1 MVQSKWVVSALSGC
15 LLATV
20 NSVAQA
26 QAGGDAAGPGTGS
39 TAASA
44 QSEIEQGGS
53 GDIVVTARRREE
65 TLQDVPMSISVLSGD
80 ALAAQGLK
88 GSDDLYG
95 RVPGLYFT
103 NAGGSAPTSDFIYL
117 VLRGVGAN
125 GGQEPAVGVFV
136 DGMYQPQ
143 LGFDVGFLDLQRLEV
158 LRGPQGTL
166 FGRNTEAGA
175 LNLVTRKPG
184 NELEGRA
191 ELEVARFDTVRAFG
205 SVRGPIT
212 DSISAGITGEY
223 LYSGGFTHNPAPA
236 GLGAPDRRIS
246 ARGTLRFRPSEAL
259 DIVLSGDITERDYN
273 EIGLGAP
280 LTCRCY
286 TVYQDNDR
294 RDSKKNRGI
303 QLNAD
308 YRFSPS
314 VKLTSITGYRD
325 VYSDIT
331 LDYDGRQT
339 DQTPFTANGRPGSN
353 IAPNPIT
360 GAGIFQQIQISQRFF
375 SQELRLEGS
384 SSTFDWLLGGYYF
397 EQKQRQQREFQ
408 IGNVAID
415 PSISYLSQIEILEDF
430 YTDRSGYAMFG
441 QAILRPVEGVELTG
455 GLRYANEG
463 VEIAGERL
471 RNITQIENAA
481 PTFFIL
487 DGQRRFDNLSWLGS
501 ASYKVNRDVLV
512 YATASRGFKAGG
524 FNRFPSRA
532 NAAVPYESE
541 TSTNYELG
549 LKGSFLDRRLTANLS
564 AFLVD
569 IQGQQLLT
577 VTPDGAGVP
586 VTTIANAGKS
596 RSKGFEAELF
606 ARPVDALSLSASV
619 AYTHA
624 RYVEFSQCAAAGVC
638 TSRNGDRFSYVPEW
652 TVALT
657 GEYRIPVS
665 DGSELSF
672 AANYRY
678 VSSNLADNGGFLA
691 SLGATI
697 PVPAYSRVDL
707 RASYTRDRWTL
718 TGYVNNV
725 TNSYDYTNIAYNSF
739 LPERPENLLVIP
751 LAPRT
756 FGAILSYK
764 F

>member
-1 MVQSKWVVSALSGC
+1 MVQSKWVASALSGC

-20 NSVAQA
+20 SSVAQA

-53 GDIVVTARRREE
+53 DDIVVTARRREE

-80 ALAAQGLK
+80 TLAAQGLK
-88 GSDDLYG
+88 SSDDLYG

-184 NELEGRA
+184 DRLEGRA
-191 ELEVARFDTVRAFG
+191 EIEVARFDTVRAFG
-205 SVRGPIT
+205 SVRGPLT
-212 DSISAGITGEY
+212 DSVSAGMTAEY
-223 LYSGGFTHNPAPA
+223 LYSDGFTHNPAPGGA
-236 GLGAPDRRIS
+236 GSPDRRVS
-246 ARGTLRFRPSEAL
+246 ARGTLRFNPSPAI
-259 DIVLSGDITERDYN
+259 DIVLQGDITERNYN

-280 LTCRCY
+280 LSCRCY
-286 TVYQDNDR
+286 AVYQDNDR
-294 RDSKKNRGI
+294 DDRKTNRGV

-308 YRFSPS
+308 FSVSPAI
-314 VKLTSITGYRD
+314 KLTSITGYRD
-325 VYSDIT
+325 IDSDIT
-331 LDYDGRQT
+331 FDFDGRQT
-339 DQTPFTANGRPGSN
+339 DQTPFTANGRPGSS
-353 IAPNPIT
+353 IAPGPIT
-360 GAGIFQQIQISQRFF
+360 GAGIFQQIRISQRFF
-375 SQELRLEGS
+375 SQELRLAGS
-384 SSTFDWLLGGYYF
+384 SSIFDWLIGGYYF

-430 YTDRSGYAMFG
+430 YTDRSGYAVFG
-441 QAILRPVEGVELTG
+441 QAILRPFDGVELTG
-455 GLRYANEG
+455 GLRYADEG

-471 RNITQIENAA
+471 RNITQLENAA

-487 DGQRRFDNLSWLGS
+487 DGRRRFDNLSWLAS
-501 ASYKVNRDVLV
+501 ASYKLSRDILV

-524 FNRFPSRA
+524 FNRFPSQAR
-532 NAAVPYESE
+532 AAVPYNSE

-549 LKGSFLDRRLTANLS
+549 LKGSFLDRRVTANLS
-564 AFLVD
+564 AFRVD

-577 VTPDGAGVP
+577 VTPDEAGVP
-586 VTTIANAGKS
+586 VSTIANAGLS
-596 RSKGFEAELF
+596 RSEGFEAELT
-606 ARPVDALSLSASV
+606 ARPVDPLSLSASI
-619 AYTHA
+619 AYTNA

-638 TSRNGDRFSYVPEW
+638 ISRKGDRFSYVPEW

-657 GEYRIPVS
+657 GEYRVPV
-665 DGSELSF
+665 GERAELSF

-678 VSSNLADNGGFLA
+678 VSSNLVDNGGFLA
-691 SLGATI
+691 DLGATI

-707 RASYTRDRWTL
+707 RVAYSHDGWTL
-718 TGYVNNV
+718 AGYVNNV
-725 TNSYDYTNIAYNSF
+725 TNSDDYTNIAYNAF
-739 LPERPENLLVIP
+739 LPEVPENLYVIP
-751 LAPRT
+751 LPPRT
-756 FGAILSYK
+756 FGATLSYK

>member
-1 MVQSKWVVSALSGC
+1 MIRSKAFARILSGC
-15 LLATV
+15 LLSVSSAAYAQTSGGTPAT
-20 NSVAQA
+20 
-26 QAGGDAAGPGTGS
+26 GYGPPAATP
-39 TAASA
+39 ASA
-44 QSEIEQGGS
+44 QPESEQ

-80 ALAAQGLK
+80 TLAAQGLK
-88 GSDDLYG
+88 SSDDLYG

-184 NELEGRA
+184 DKLEGRA
-191 ELEVARFDTVRAFG
+191 ELEVGSFDTVRAFG
-205 SVRGPIT
+205 TVRGPIT
-212 DSISAGITGEY
+212 DTISAGITGEY
-223 LYSGGFTHNPAPA
+223 LYSNGFTTNPAPD
-236 GLGAPDRRIS
+236 GTGSPDRRVS
-246 ARGTLRFRPSEAL
+246 VRGTLRFRPTDEL
-259 DIVLSGDITERDYN
+259 DIVLSGDITDRDYN

-280 LTCRCY
+280 LSCRCY
-286 TVYQDNDR
+286 KVYQDNDR
-294 RDSKKNRGI
+294 PDHKKNRGI

-308 YRFSPS
+308 YSISPS
-314 VKLTSITGYRD
+314 IKLTSITGYRD
-325 VYSDIT
+325 VSSDIT
-331 LDYDGRQT
+331 FDYDGRQT
-339 DQTPFTANGRPGSN
+339 DQTPFTANGYPGSK

-360 GAGIFQQIQISQRFF
+360 AAGIFQRIGISQRFW

-384 SSTFDWLLGGYYF
+384 SSNFDWLVGGYYF

-408 IGNVAID
+408 IGAVAID

-430 YTDRSGYAMFG
+430 YTNRSGYAAFG
-441 QAILRPVEGVELTG
+441 QAILRPIKGVELTG

-463 VEIAGERL
+463 VDISGERL

-481 PTFFIL
+481 PTFFVL
-487 DGQRRFDNLSWLGS
+487 DGRRRFDNLSWLGS

-524 FNRFPSRA
+524 FNRFPSQAR
-532 NAAVPYESE
+532 AAVPYDSE
-541 TSTNYELG
+541 TSTNYEIG
-549 LKGSFLDRRLTANLS
+549 LKGSILDRRLTANLS

-569 IQGQQLLT
+569 IQSQQLLT
-577 VTPDGAGVP
+577 VTPDAAGVP

-606 ARPVDALSLSASV
+606 ARPVDTLSLSASI
-619 AYTHA
+619 AYTDA
-624 RYVEFSQCAAAGVC
+624 RYVQFSQCAAAGVC
-638 TSRNGDRFSYVPEW
+638 ISRNGDRFSYVPQW
-652 TVALT
+652 TVALN
-657 GEYRIPVS
+657 GEYRIPLHNRQ
-665 DGSELSF
+665 ELSF

-678 VSSNLADNGGFLA
+678 VSSNLVDDGNFLA
-691 SLGATI
+691 DLGATI
-697 PVPAYSRVDL
+697 PVPAYSRLDL
-707 RASYTRDRWTL
+707 RVSYSYAGWKL

-725 TNSYDYTNIAYNSF
+725 TNSFNYTNVAYNSF
-739 LPERPENLLVIP
+739 LPEVPENLYVVP
-751 LAPRT
+751 LPPRT
-756 FGAILSYK
+756 FGAMVSYK